1 MADSSHVCCKKYY
14 EILVQTFLIQRNHAH
29 YSMTLTILLT
39 SLTAVRLQS
48 RVSLDERDASNTK
61 FRSLSDILQDCIP
74 MIFFCAWVAVHRN
87 IPPYREKIWLAIL
100 GRLRMLFWVIITP
113 ELVLAW
119 AARQWVAAREI
130 AKIYNN
136 HFPGEHHPFRT

>member
-1 MADSSHVCCKKYY
+1 MFVDKR
-14 EILVQTFLIQRNHAH
+14 TFLVPDSAKP
-29 YSMTLTILLT
+29 YTMTLMLATLLT

-48 RVSLDERDASNTK
+48 RALDERDASNTK

-87 IPPYREKIWLAIL
+87 IPPYREKLWLAIL

-136 HFPGEHHPFRT
+136 HFPGEHRPFRT